1 MELALSGL
9 EHGERRVAD
18 KPEVEEGHTVAF
30 EGMADERVVEDAAG
44 TDDGTVADK
53 AVVAAAAAVASP
65 DMGTADGA
73 AQDIVEGVAEDI
85 AEDAAED
92 IAEGTAEGT
101 VGGIVVGAA
110 GQAKDS
116 AANTHCTGNA
126 ERTAQT
132 WAFKSYERR

>member
-1 MELALSGL
+1 MALALSGL

-18 KPEVEEGHTVAF
+18 TPEVEEGHTVAF
-30 EGMADERVVEDAAG
+30 EGTVEERVVEDAAG
-44 TDDGTVADK
+44 TDYGTVADK

-65 DMGTADGA
+65 DMDTADGA

-85 AEDAAED
+85 AEGAAES
-92 IAEGTAEGT
+92 T

-110 GQAKDS
+110 GKAEDS